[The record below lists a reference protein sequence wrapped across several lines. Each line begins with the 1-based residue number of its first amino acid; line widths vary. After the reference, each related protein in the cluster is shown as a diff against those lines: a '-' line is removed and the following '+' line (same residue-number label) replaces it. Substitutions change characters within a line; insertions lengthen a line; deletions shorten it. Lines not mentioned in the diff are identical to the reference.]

1 MRFKRNQV
9 EAAISRVLEGD
20 SVKPSSELRTRLK
33 RLLDT
38 DRGLGRNK
46 RSADP
51 GLANFAFYSENAP
64 GRGAEIWFSTSEAFG
79 LLTALRLMQHGWP
92 QGFAVSILRSIRPEL
107 ERQLD
112 RFLQQDPATLFDQ
125 QRIIR
130 QAQPGDLVVGNTDP
144 VFLAVTQGAQDRSR
158 AVKAAICR
166 GQPELI
172 RFIRSAAVVGQGWST
187 FELVNAAHAM
197 LRELTKTK
205 PSKRG
210 RGSG

>member
-20 SVKPSSELRTRLK
+20 LVKPSSELRTRLK

-64 GRGAEIWFSTSEAFG
+64 GRGAEIWFSTSEAFA

-92 QGFAVSILRSIRPEL
+92 QGFAVSICAPLGQSSRGNSTGFYSKTQRPSSTSNGL
-107 ERQLD
+107 SD
-112 RFLQQDPATLFDQ
+112 RP
-125 QRIIR
+125 
-130 QAQPGDLVVGNTDP
+130 N
-144 VFLAVTQGAQDRSR
+144 R
-158 AVKAAICR
+158 AI
-166 GQPELI
+166 
-172 RFIRSAAVVGQGWST
+172 SS
-187 FELVNAAHAM
+187 
-197 LRELTKTK
+197 
-205 PSKRG
+205 
-210 RGSG
+210 